1 MESETTGR
9 PQTKRALKIL
19 GVTLVVLVLGLI
31 VRQLVQDWDAVTA
44 YPWTLRPGW
53 LILSMLSIQIAYLTM
68 ARAWRSVLR
77 AIKVR
82 LPLRRAYWIFYVSNL
97 GRYIPGK
104 FWQIGAAAVIG
115 RHVGLS
121 GTDMAASMIVH
132 LLYFLPVGAALAL
145 ATGPLPAPYNTW
157 EAVTLAWL
165 AAAGA
170 LAAALWP
177 GLLLKLARPL
187 RRWVTL
193 DPDRWK
199 LAVSRQIGIVAQTA
213 VAWFF
218 LATGFA
224 LLVLAVMPVSAV
236 SPVDLARV
244 YIAAHLLGYIVLIAP
259 AGLGVRE
266 GVMVVLLQP
275 LVGVGPAAGVALLA
289 RLWYTVAE
297 LAAVSVSAYL
307 FKQDKAG
314 NFGEDPGESR

>member
-1 MESETTGR
+1 MESETASR
-9 PQTKRALKIL
+9 PRSNRALKIF
-19 GVTLVVLVLGLI
+19 GVVLVVVVLGLI
-31 VRQLVQDWDAVTA
+31 VRQLVSDWDAVA
-44 YPWTLRPGW
+44 SYPWTLRPGW
-53 LILSMLSIQIAYLTM
+53 LILSMISIQVAYLTM

-77 AIKVR
+77 AIQIR
-82 LPLRRAYWIFYVSNL
+82 LPLSRAYWIFYISNL

-115 RHVGLS
+115 RQVGLS

-145 ATGPLPAPYNTW
+145 STGVMPAPYNTW
-157 EAVTLAWL
+157 EILTVAWV
-165 AAAGA
+165 AATGA
-170 LAAALWP
+170 LVVALWP
-177 GLLLKLARPL
+177 NLLLKLIRPL
-187 RRWVTL
+187 RRWVSL

-199 LAVSRQIGIVAQTA
+199 LEVSRRLGIVAQTA
-213 VAWFF
+213 VAWFC

-224 LLVLAVMPVSAV
+224 LLVLAVMPLPDVN
-236 SPVDLARV
+236 PVDLARV
-244 YIAAHLLGYIVLIAP
+244 YIAAHLLGYIVLFAP

-297 LAAVSVSAYL
+297 LGAVSLSAYL
-307 FKQDKAG
+307 FQKDRST
-314 NFGEDPGESR
+314 NFGADSG